1 MHTRQVLT
9 ADINKRIIGER
20 VIDRQKRMQTM
31 VFPVG
36 RILRLRL
43 ISIIEPFLL
52 EEILNEVIFNNNI
65 NINIR

>member
-36 RILRLRL
+36 RILLLVLRE
-43 ISIIEPFLL
+43 SFP
-52 EEILNEVIFNNNI
+52 
-65 NINIR
+65 